1 MKKKIIITL
10 AVLATIIAVAS
21 IILYVNKDKKIEVS
35 VIDTIDLGEAKT
47 EADKVEL
54 VKNNIVKIVNK
65 VDNGEIIG
73 TGFFD
78 KDGYLITNSHIV
90 DIKGDLTVIYNDN
103 STAKAKLVSNNINS
117 DIALLAVESPKALA
131 LKTISTLDLKVTDN
145 LYAIGFSLNL
155 DGEAT
160 TTKGIL
166 SARRS
171 AGGVEYLQTDASMEN
186 GSSGG
191 PLINRNGELVG
202 MNSFSTTN
210 SNISM
215 AISTE
220 SLLREIKDLKENKKV
235 NYLEGERQKN
245 TLSVVLEEIGYHIE
259 DIYNEKKYYK
269 NNETNKEEKDE
280 VKIEEE
286 KNQNNIQN
294 EYQYKAN
301 SDSSLKQLVVENYDI
316 GFSASNTSYYVTLKN
331 DETNLSISAL
341 PNANTSKVTIS
352 GNENFKEGNNQINI
366 TVTSEANTTTKYT
379 ITVVKPL
386 TYFEGINGI
395 LCVLDVQ
402 KYNGVNSF
410 VVSGCDFIDSD
421 RVRLYSNYQLDVV
434 KNVTINVYAGWNSG
448 KTSGLDTN
456 GKEIRFLKTYNFTPT
471 YSYNIPLSDIRQLL
485 NDDDYEGGVYEGADL
500 TFDIQIET
508 RKQGI
513 FKESKP
519 WGLSK

>member
-10 AVLATIIAVAS
+10 VVLATIIVVAS
-21 IILYVNKDKKIEVS
+21 IILYVNKDKEIEVS
-35 VIDTIDLGEAKT
+35 VIDTIKLSEAKT
-47 EADKVEL
+47 EAEKVEL

-73 TGFFD
+73 TGFFNE
-78 KDGYLITNSHIV
+78 DGYLITNSHVV
-90 DIKGDLTVIYNDN
+90 DIKGDLTVIYNDK
-103 STAKAKLVSNNINS
+103 STSKAQLVSNNINS
-117 DIALLAVESPKALA
+117 DIALLAVESPKVLA
-131 LKTISTLDLKVTDN
+131 LKMISTLDLKVTDN

-191 PLINRNGELVG
+191 PLINTNGELVG

-220 SLLREIKDLKENKKV
+220 TLLKEIKDLKENKKV

-269 NNETNKEEKDE
+269 NKELKEDKNKDKIDE
-280 VKIEEE
+280 VK
-286 KNQNNIQN
+286 NDNNKQN
-294 EYQYKAN
+294 EHQYKPN
-301 SDSSLKQLVVENYDI
+301 SDSSLKQLAVKNYNI
-316 GFSASNTSYYVTLKN
+316 KFNASNTSYYLTLKN
-331 DETNLSISAL
+331 DETNLYISAL
-341 PNANTSKVTIS
+341 PNAKTSKVTVS
-352 GNENFKEGNNQINI
+352 GNENFKVGNNQINI
-366 TVTSEANTTTKYT
+366 TVTSEANTTTKYV

-395 LCVLDVQ
+395 LCALDVQ

-410 VVSGCDFIDSD
+410 VISGCDFIDSD
-421 RVRLYSNYQLDVV
+421 RVRMYSNYQLDVV
-434 KNVTINVYAGWNSG
+434 RNVTINVYAGWNSG

-456 GKEIRFLKTYNFTPT
+456 GKEIRFLKTYSFAPS
-471 YSYNIPLSDIRQLL
+471 YSYNIALSDIRQLL

-500 TFDIQIET
+500 TFDVQIET